1 LLPVFRAF
9 PTEGIRSVPALFA
22 LKSLPGLSG
31 RRAFWPKIREFAA
44 SVRTVE
50 ISMPLDQIRATKF
63 HDELE
68 QLHGELDQ
76 VRRDGWDSGARV
88 SVLEGRIAHIVGIL
102 LGLCALGVVV
112 PLSSTSSAMRRRSG
126 VIQSL
131 WLLEQAWWR
140 WPSGP
145 SSISTRRLDRS

>member
-112 PLSSTSSAMRRRSG
+112 PLIYLFRNASSFWGNSVIVAVGAG
-126 VIQSL
+126 VVALAFWTLQHFYTPP
-131 WLLEQAWWR
+131 R
-140 WPSGP
+140 
-145 SSISTRRLDRS
+145 